1 MNGETLNS
9 LAHLIPY
16 LVAFFIIALS
26 ADRIAGF
33 FKKIHL
39 PGITGVLVTGI
50 LVGPYV
56 LKFLSTEAIHE
67 LEFINEIALSFI
79 AFAAGTELYFPEI
92 RDRIKKIGVQT
103 TALAVTIFVLST
115 ISIFYLCQWIP
126 FAQDMSGMEKLAVSI
141 LGATIFV
148 ARSPSSA
155 IAIIREMRAKGP
167 FVKTTIGVT
176 VIIDFVV
183 IVLFALMLSIAL
195 NLYHDKPMDILF
207 VVDVF
212 VELTLDVVLGFMV
225 FKLLGW
231 IFNRSLQSNVK
242 AVLLLLIGFVV
253 YLLSHVLKTY
263 SGAHWPFEL
272 HLEPLLVCIIASFL
286 VTNKSNFRLE
296 FKEIIEQ
303 VGPSVYVVF
312 FVYTGAHLAID
323 VFVSLWKITVVLFF
337 VRVISVIVGARIGAM
352 ISKEDSKY
360 QNYSWMG
367 FITQAGVG
375 IGLASVVASEFPEWG
390 KEFNA
395 LILAV
400 IVINE
405 LVGPPL
411 FKFAIKRMGESHLKH
426 EAPEFDGVK
435 DVLIFGLE
443 PQAFALLTQL
453 KNHGWEAEIVSVS
466 NNSSSIPEGIVVHNI
481 DELSIEQ
488 LTKINCDKADAVVL
502 MLTDKDNL
510 ILAEMI
516 YEHVGTKEVIVRLND
531 RSYFDQFH
539 ELGALVV
546 NPETAIVSLMD
557 NFVRSPNATS
567 LLLGYDED
575 QETID
580 IEVRDRTFHGIQLK
594 HLRLPGDVIVLSVM
608 RNNHSIITHGYTR
621 LRIGDVLTVVGSHE
635 SLEDL
640 EIQLSLEE

>member
-9 LAHLIPY
+9 FIHLIPY
-16 LVAFFIIALS
+16 LIAFFIIALS
-26 ADRIAGF
+26 AERISGF

-39 PGITGVLVTGI
+39 PGITGVLITGI

-56 LKFLSTEAIHE
+56 LKFLSKDAIHD
-67 LEFINEIALSFI
+67 LKFINEVALSFI

-92 RDRIKKIGVQT
+92 RDRIKNIGIQT
-103 TALAVTIFVLST
+103 TALIVSVFVLST
-115 ISIFYLCQWIP
+115 ISIFFLCDYIP
-126 FAQDMSGMEKLAVSI
+126 FAMEMTTMEKMAVSI

-176 VIIDFVV
+176 VVIDFAV

-195 NLYHDKPMDILF
+195 NLYHDKPMNAIF
-207 VVDVF
+207 FVDVIT
-212 VELTLDVVLGFMV
+212 ELVLDVVLGYLV
-225 FKLLGW
+225 FKWLSVF
-231 IFNRSLQSNVK
+231 FNWNFRSQVK
-242 AVLLLLIGFVV
+242 AVLLLLTGFAV
-253 YLLSHVLKTY
+253 YIISHGLKVY
-263 SGAHWPFEL
+263 SGAHWPFEI
-272 HLEPLLVCIIASFL
+272 HVEPLLVCIIASFL
-286 VTNKSNFRLE
+286 ATNRSNFRLE
-296 FKEIIEQ
+296 FKEIIEE
-303 VGPSVYVVF
+303 VGPYVYVVF

-337 VRVISVIVGARIGAM
+337 VRVIAVFIGARLGAVL
-352 ISKEDSKY
+352 SKEKMKY
-360 QNYSWMG
+360 RNHSWMG

-375 IGLASVVASEFPEWG
+375 IGLASVVANEFPAWG
-390 KEFNA
+390 EEFNA

-411 FKFAIKRMGESHLKH
+411 FKMAIKRMGESHLKH
-426 EAPEFDGVK
+426 DVPDFDGVK
-435 DVLIFGLE
+435 DVLIFGVE
-443 PQAFALLTQL
+443 SQSFALASQL
-453 KNHGWEAEIVSVS
+453 NNHGWNAEIVCVA
-466 NNSSSIPEGIVVHNI
+466 NSSSMIPDGVVVHHIPNL
-481 DELSIEQ
+481 DEENLKKVKCS
-488 LTKINCDKADAVVL
+488 KAEAVVL
-502 MLTDKDNL
+502 MLTDEENYK
-510 ILAEMI
+510 LAETI
-516 YEHVGTKEVIVRLND
+516 YEHVGTKEVIVRLNN
-531 RSYFDQFH
+531 RKYFDKFH
-539 ELGALVV
+539 ELGALIV
-546 NPETAIVSLMD
+546 NPETAMVSLMD

-580 IEVRDRTFHGIQLK
+580 IEVRDKSFHGIQLK

-608 RNNHSIITHGYTR
+608 RNQHAIITHGYTR
-621 LRIGDVLTVVGSHE
+621 LRLGDVLTVVGSHE

-640 EIQLSLEE
+640 ERQLAMEE